1 MKIKLLA
8 VAYLALT
15 TAGLSAQTPETIAK
29 RGLPAEAMPFILDSH
44 VYIQGVAMDTIPM
57 SLIYDTG
64 ADRLYLDKDYVDMS
78 TFGQLPLKK
87 GKARMGGA
95 GNDGVQTIPVIIDSI
110 PLKIGSVDYKTPFPN
125 IC

>member
-8 VAYLALT
+8 SAFLALT
-15 TAGLSAQTPETIAK
+15 TAGLSTQTPETIAK

-64 ADRLYLDKDYVDMS
+64 IIRKTKCYAL
-78 TFGQLPLKK
+78 LKRSVAFSK
-87 GKARMGGA
+87 TKR
-95 GNDGVQTIPVIIDSI
+95 IPEHPFSKKFR
-110 PLKIGSVDYKTPFPN
+110 PASPGSEG
-125 IC
+125 